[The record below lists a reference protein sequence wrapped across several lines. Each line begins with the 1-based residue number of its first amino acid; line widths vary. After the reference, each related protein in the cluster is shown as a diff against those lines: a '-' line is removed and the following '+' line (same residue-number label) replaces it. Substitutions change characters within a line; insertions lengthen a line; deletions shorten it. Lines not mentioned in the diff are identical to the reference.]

1 MALKMPSAIV
11 DRHMFPRQTKST
23 DTGAGSEAMVIVSH
37 VLSLWVRLRVEDYEI

>member
-1 MALKMPSAIV
+1 MALKIPSAIV

-37 VLSLWVRLRVEDYEI
+37 VLSLWVRLRVENYEI